1 MSSIRLD
8 SARKVFRGRDEV
20 VAADSVS
27 LLIEEGEFFVLVG
40 PSGSGKTTLLRLI
53 AGLEEADSGKIF
65 LDDDDVT
72 DLRPRDRDIAM
83 VFQDYALY
91 PQLSVRDNIGF
102 GLKRRKVPK
111 DRIQSKVTEL
121 AKMLEL
127 ENLLDRKPGQ
137 LSGGQRQRVALARA
151 IAREPRAFLMDEP
164 LSNLDANLR
173 ASTRTQLAHLHQ
185 NLKTTTVFVTHDQVD
200 AMSLGERVAVMRDG
214 RFEQIDTP
222 TGLYEN
228 PASLFVAAFIGSP
241 PINLFEAEIQN
252 GNILIGDTIVSL
264 GSKSLNDRSD
274 GRGLII
280 GIRPMDFEDHS
291 YALDPNWPRIT
302 VDVLVRKSLGSETEL
317 TVAVDARPVHREDVA
332 SALSGAGFS
341 ADNLMEG
348 IARDNAI
355 FNVRAHAKTQAIAGS
370 KWQIAFDPDRL
381 YVFNRETGE
390 LECGPQ

>member
-111 DRIQSKVTEL
+111 EEIQSKVAEL

-264 GSKSLNDRSD
+264 GSKSLNDRAD

>member
-317 TVAVDARPVHREDVA
+317 TVSVDARPVHREDVA

>member
-264 GSKSLNDRSD
+264 GSKSLNDRAD

-302 VDVLVRKSLGSETEL
+302 VDVLGRKSLGSETEL
-317 TVAVDARPVHREDVA
+317 TVSVDARPVHREDVA

-341 ADNLMEG
+341 AGNLMEG

-355 FNVRAHAKTQAIAGS
+355 FNVRAHAKTQAIAGA

>member
-222 TGLYEN
+222 TELYEN

-264 GSKSLNDRSD
+264 GSKSLNDRAD

>member
-185 NLKTTTVFVTHDQVD
+185 NLKTTTVFVTHD
-200 AMSLGERVAVMRDG
+200 
-214 RFEQIDTP
+214 
-222 TGLYEN
+222 
-228 PASLFVAAFIGSP
+228 
-241 PINLFEAEIQN
+241 
-252 GNILIGDTIVSL
+252 
-264 GSKSLNDRSD
+264 
-274 GRGLII
+274 
-280 GIRPMDFEDHS
+280 
-291 YALDPNWPRIT
+291 
-302 VDVLVRKSLGSETEL
+302 
-317 TVAVDARPVHREDVA
+317 
-332 SALSGAGFS
+332 
-341 ADNLMEG
+341 
-348 IARDNAI
+348 
-355 FNVRAHAKTQAIAGS
+355 
-370 KWQIAFDPDRL
+370 
-381 YVFNRETGE
+381 
-390 LECGPQ
+390 

>member
-111 DRIQSKVTEL
+111 DRIQSKVAEL

-317 TVAVDARPVHREDVA
+317 TVSVDARPVHREDVA

>member
-111 DRIQSKVTEL
+111 DRIQSKVAEL

-137 LSGGQRQRVALARA
+137 LSGGQR
-151 IAREPRAFLMDEP
+151 
-164 LSNLDANLR
+164 
-173 ASTRTQLAHLHQ
+173 
-185 NLKTTTVFVTHDQVD
+185 
-200 AMSLGERVAVMRDG
+200 
-214 RFEQIDTP
+214 
-222 TGLYEN
+222 
-228 PASLFVAAFIGSP
+228 
-241 PINLFEAEIQN
+241 
-252 GNILIGDTIVSL
+252 
-264 GSKSLNDRSD
+264 
-274 GRGLII
+274 
-280 GIRPMDFEDHS
+280 
-291 YALDPNWPRIT
+291 
-302 VDVLVRKSLGSETEL
+302 
-317 TVAVDARPVHREDVA
+317 
-332 SALSGAGFS
+332 
-341 ADNLMEG
+341 
-348 IARDNAI
+348 
-355 FNVRAHAKTQAIAGS
+355 
-370 KWQIAFDPDRL
+370 
-381 YVFNRETGE
+381 
-390 LECGPQ
+390 

>member
-53 AGLEEADSGKIF
+53 AGLEEADSGQIF
-65 LDDDDVT
+65 LDDNDVT

-111 DRIQSKVTEL
+111 DQIQSKVSQL
-121 AKMLEL
+121 GKMLEL

-185 NLKTTTVFVTHDQVD
+185 NLKTTTVFVTHDQID

-214 RFEQIDTP
+214 RIEQIDSP

-228 PASLFVAAFIGSP
+228 PVSLFVAAFIGSP
-241 PINLFEAEIQN
+241 PINLFEAKIQD
-252 GNILIGDTIVSL
+252 GNILIGDTAVSL
-264 GSKSLNDRSD
+264 GSKPLNDRSD
-274 GRGLII
+274 GRGLIV
-280 GIRPMDFEDHS
+280 GIRPMDLEDHS

-317 TVAVDARPVHREDVA
+317 TASVDARPVYREDVA
-332 SALSGAGFS
+332 SALSGADFS

-348 IARDNAI
+348 LSRDNAI
-355 FNVRAHAKTQAIAGS
+355 FNIRAHPKTQATAGS

-381 YVFNRETGE
+381 YIFNRETGE

>member
-111 DRIQSKVTEL
+111 DRIQSKVAEL

-185 NLKTTTVFVTHDQVD
+185 NLKTTTVFVTHDQID

-317 TVAVDARPVHREDVA
+317 TVSVDARPVHREDVA

>member
-102 GLKRRKVPK
+102 GLKRRKVPNEE
-111 DRIQSKVTEL
+111 IQSKVAEL

-264 GSKSLNDRSD
+264 GSKSLNDRAD

-317 TVAVDARPVHREDVA
+317 TVSVDARPVHREDVA
-332 SALSGAGFS
+332 SALSGADFS

>member
-111 DRIQSKVTEL
+111 EEIQSKVAEL

-264 GSKSLNDRSD
+264 GSRSLNDRAD

-280 GIRPMDFEDHS
+280 GIRPVDFEDHS
-291 YALDPNWPRIT
+291 YELDPNWPRIT

-390 LECGPQ
+390 LE

>member
-111 DRIQSKVTEL
+111 EEIQSKVAEL

-264 GSKSLNDRSD
+264 GSKALNDRSD

>member
-111 DRIQSKVTEL
+111 DRIQSKVAEL

-222 TGLYEN
+222 TELYEN

-317 TVAVDARPVHREDVA
+317 TVSVDARPVHREDVA

-348 IARDNAI
+348 IVRDNAI

>member
-91 PQLSVRDNIGF
+91 PQLSVRDNSGF

-111 DRIQSKVTEL
+111 EEIQSKVAEL

-264 GSKSLNDRSD
+264 GSRSLNDRAD

-280 GIRPMDFEDHS
+280 GIRPVDFEDHS
-291 YALDPNWPRIT
+291 YELDPNWPRIT

-390 LECGPQ
+390 LE

>member
-111 DRIQSKVTEL
+111 EEIQSKVAEL

-241 PINLFEAEIQN
+241 PINLFEAELQN

-280 GIRPMDFEDHS
+280 GIRPMDLEDDS

-317 TVAVDARPVHREDVA
+317 TVSVDARPVHREDVA
-332 SALSGAGFS
+332 SALSGADFS

-355 FNVRAHAKTQAIAGS
+355 FNVRAHAKTQATAGS
-370 KWQIAFDPDRL
+370 KWQIALDPDRL
-381 YVFNRETGE
+381 YIFNRETGE

>member
-222 TGLYEN
+222 TELYEN

-264 GSKSLNDRSD
+264 GSKSLNDRAD

-317 TVAVDARPVHREDVA
+317 TVSVDARPVHREDVA

>member
-264 GSKSLNDRSD
+264 GSKSLNDRAD